1 MAVHIFLRN
10 TPYASGNAGLRVR
23 SRLNNYLY
31 LSMYFIHIN
40 INIHINVHINIHIN
54 VHINIYINI
63 HINIYTTFR
72 EIKPLYQ
79 CLIKQSLRKP
89 TILMI
94 NFINMVGFNYCVSL
108 LHANSSILSNRK
120 FVICLCVVCIACLCN
135 RCTEVG
141 LIY

>member
-1 MAVHIFLRN
+1 MAVHIFLLN

-40 INIHINVHINIHIN
+40 IHINVHINI
-54 VHINIYINI
+54 HINIYINI

-94 NFINMVGFNYCVSL
+94 NFINMVGFNYSVSL
-108 LHANSSILSNRK
+108 LSHRK
-120 FVICLCVVCIACLCN
+120 FVISLCVVCIACLCN

>member
-1 MAVHIFLRN
+1 
-10 TPYASGNAGLRVR
+10 
-23 SRLNNYLY
+23 
-31 LSMYFIHIN
+31 MYFIHIN

-54 VHINIYINI
+54 VHINIYINIYINI

-94 NFINMVGFNYCVSL
+94 I
-108 LHANSSILSNRK
+108 SSIWWALTIVYLSCMQTVA
-120 FVICLCVVCIACLCN
+120 FYL
-135 RCTEVG
+135 TEN
-141 LIY
+141 L

>member
-1 MAVHIFLRN
+1 MAVHIFLLN

-40 INIHINVHINIHIN
+40 INIHIHINVHINVHINIHIN

-94 NFINMVGFNYCVSL
+94 NFINMVGFNYSVSL
-108 LHANSSILSNRK
+108 LSHRK
-120 FVICLCVVCIACLCN
+120 FVSSLCVVCLACLCN
-135 RCTEVG
+135 RCTEIG

>member
-1 MAVHIFLRN
+1 MAVHIFLLN

-40 INIHINVHINIHIN
+40 ININIHINVHINIHIN
-54 VHINIYINI
+54 VHINID
-63 HINIYTTFR
+63 INIYTTFR

-94 NFINMVGFNYCVSL
+94 NFINMVGFNYSVSL
-108 LHANSSILSNRK
+108 LSHRK
-120 FVICLCVVCIACLCN
+120 FVSSLCVVCIACLCN

>member
-1 MAVHIFLRN
+1 MAVHIFLLN

-31 LSMYFIHIN
+31 LSMYFIN
-40 INIHINVHINIHIN
+40 INIHIHINIHIN

-94 NFINMVGFNYCVSL
+94 NFINMVGFNYSVSL
-108 LHANSSILSNRK
+108 LPHRK
-120 FVICLCVVCIACLCN
+120 FVSSLCVICIACLCN
-135 RCTEVG
+135 RCTEIG

>member
-1 MAVHIFLRN
+1 MAVHIFLLN

-40 INIHINVHINIHIN
+40 ININIHIN
-54 VHINIYINI
+54 VHINVHINI

-94 NFINMVGFNYCVSL
+94 NFINMVGFNYSVSL
-108 LHANSSILSNRK
+108 LSHRK
-120 FVICLCVVCIACLCN
+120 FVSSLCVVCLACLCN
-135 RCTEVG
+135 RCTEIG

>member
-1 MAVHIFLRN
+1 MAVHIFLLN

-40 INIHINVHINIHIN
+40 IHINVHINI
-54 VHINIYINI
+54 HINIYINI

-94 NFINMVGFNYCVSL
+94 NFINMMGFNYSVSL
-108 LHANSSILSNRK
+108 LSHRK
-120 FVICLCVVCIACLCN
+120 FVSSLCVVCIACLCN
-135 RCTEVG
+135 RGTEVG

>member
-1 MAVHIFLRN
+1 MAVHIFLLN

-40 INIHINVHINIHIN
+40 IHINVHINIHIN

-63 HINIYTTFR
+63 HINIYTTFQ

-94 NFINMVGFNYCVSL
+94 NFINMVGFNYSVSL
-108 LHANSSILSNRK
+108 LSHRK
-120 FVICLCVVCIACLCN
+120 FVSSLCVICLTCLCN
-135 RCTEVG
+135 RCTEIG

>member
-1 MAVHIFLRN
+1 MAVHIFLLN

-40 INIHINVHINIHIN
+40 INIHINIHIN

-94 NFINMVGFNYCVSL
+94 NFINMVGFNYSVSL
-108 LHANSSILSNRK
+108 LSHRK
-120 FVICLCVVCIACLCN
+120 FVICLCVICLACLCN
-135 RCTEVG
+135 RCTEIG

>member
-1 MAVHIFLRN
+1 MAVHIFLLN

-31 LSMYFIHIN
+31 LSMYFIN
-40 INIHINVHINIHIN
+40 INIHIHINI
-54 VHINIYINI
+54 HINIYINI

-94 NFINMVGFNYCVSL
+94 NFINMVGFNYSVSL
-108 LHANSSILSNRK
+108 LSHRK
-120 FVICLCVVCIACLCN
+120 FVSSLCVICLACLCN
-135 RCTEVG
+135 RCTEIG

>member
-1 MAVHIFLRN
+1 MAVHIFLLN

-54 VHINIYINI
+54 VHINID
-63 HINIYTTFR
+63 INIYTTFR

-94 NFINMVGFNYCVSL
+94 NFINMVGFNYSVSL
-108 LHANSSILSNRK
+108 LSHRK
-120 FVICLCVVCIACLCN
+120 FVSSLCVVCIACLCN

>member
-1 MAVHIFLRN
+1 MAVHIFLLN

-54 VHINIYINI
+54 VHINIY
-63 HINIYTTFR
+63 TTFR

-94 NFINMVGFNYCVSL
+94 NFINMVGFNYSVSL
-108 LHANSSILSNRK
+108 LSHRK
-120 FVICLCVVCIACLCN
+120 FVSSLCVICLACLCN

>member
-1 MAVHIFLRN
+1 MAVHIFLLN

-31 LSMYFIHIN
+31 LSIYFIHINININ

-54 VHINIYINI
+54 VHINI
-63 HINIYTTFR
+63 HINIYTTFQ

-94 NFINMVGFNYCVSL
+94 NFINMMGFNYSVSL
-108 LHANSSILSNRK
+108 LSHRK
-120 FVICLCVVCIACLCN
+120 FVICFCVICLACLCN

>member
-40 INIHINVHINIHIN
+40 IHINVHINI
-54 VHINIYINI
+54 HINIYINI

-94 NFINMVGFNYCVSL
+94 NFINMVGFNYSVSL
-108 LHANSSILSNRK
+108 LSHRK
-120 FVICLCVVCIACLCN
+120 FVSSLCVVCIACLCN